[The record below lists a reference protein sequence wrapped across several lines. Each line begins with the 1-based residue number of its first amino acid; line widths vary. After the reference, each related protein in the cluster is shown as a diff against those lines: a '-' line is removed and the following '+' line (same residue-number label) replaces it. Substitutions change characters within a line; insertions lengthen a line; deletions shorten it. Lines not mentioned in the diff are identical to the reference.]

1 MGKRV
6 VGGHF
11 KKVVAGTESNF
22 KGALKEREVPMS
34 KPVRSFG
41 SADQSRDA
49 KLKSFSGMDVQRNAP
64 LFNDPRYTSSTLSI
78 PTDNRTLHGL
88 YRFFTETDPIVGASL
103 KMHSELPLAD
113 VGLGQCEDTG
123 VQQHFEQ
130 MWDNINGVKLLTD
143 IVSEHY
149 EIGDVFPFGAF
160 DEANYMWDQFAILN
174 PDYVKVDST
183 WVNQKPLI
191 KLIPDENLKRIVQS
205 RSPRFIFEQLP
216 PEVVR
221 YVLFSKEIPLD
232 PNNVFHISHAKR
244 PYELRGRSLIKRIL
258 KLLMLEDRFNQA
270 NFALATRHA
279 VPLTV
284 VKVGDAQTG
293 WVPNETELA
302 DVRDLF
308 AAWELDPNFC
318 YDEETECLTKNGWK
332 KYDDLNYD
340 TEIACFDP
348 ENNSLVY
355 DKPSYINIQDYKG
368 EMYHFKSRSMDMK
381 VTPNHRMFVQR
392 DGKWQIILAEDVVE
406 GDQFKNSIEEN
417 DQIKILEENLIVEK
431 EDIQK
436 EYYEGKIW
444 CPTVKTGIIV
454 TRRSGRNS
462 FQGNSIF
469 YHYGINVEF
478 YGSNGKML
486 PIGPELDRIYRLKF
500 IGLQMH
506 EQLLAGGGGSYSQA
520 YVNLEV
526 QRQRYLNLQLKLE
539 QFLHEGMFKPVAD
552 LCGFYRVRKAT
563 SGYNGVNKYT
573 FGNSDPMMK
582 NVLAQFS
589 TVNDLQDNKQFREFA
604 TAKAKEHEKFSEQ
617 QERDYVFPRIDWGA
631 MSAATDENLK
641 NYIKWLAKERPYLV
655 DDATLARLGNLDR
668 DTQEQSYLK
677 DLERTAARIKKVS
690 EKGYTEIARAREKK
704 GTGGGGDMFGGDIPL
719 GGGGDMGGM
728 PLGEGEPNAAIGE
741 GGPPEAANAE
751 NPPSG
756 IAAAISEKDLIKTV
770 SSDDIHLQQENSNL
784 LKQRSSWVTSIERVI
799 DSEDTSS
806 N

>member
-308 AAWELDPNFC
+308 AAWELDPNF
-318 YDEETECLTKNGWK
+318 
-332 KYDDLNYD
+332 
-340 TEIACFDP
+340 
-348 ENNSLVY
+348 
-355 DKPSYINIQDYKG
+355 
-368 EMYHFKSRSMDMK
+368 
-381 VTPNHRMFVQR
+381 
-392 DGKWQIILAEDVVE
+392 
-406 GDQFKNSIEEN
+406 
-417 DQIKILEENLIVEK
+417 
-431 EDIQK
+431 
-436 EYYEGKIW
+436 
-444 CPTVKTGIIV
+444 
-454 TRRSGRNS
+454 
-462 FQGNSIF
+462 SIF

>member
-11 KKVVAGTESNF
+11 KKVLPGTESNF
-22 KGALKEREVPMS
+22 RGALKERNVPMS
-34 KPVRSFG
+34 KPMRSFG

-113 VGLGQCEDTG
+113 VGLGQCEDSG
-123 VQQHFEQ
+123 VQQHYDA
-130 MWDNINGVKLLTD
+130 MWEKINGVKLLTD
-143 IVSEHY
+143 IVSEMY
-149 EIGDVFPFGAF
+149 EIGDSFPFGAF
-160 DEANYMWDQFAILN
+160 DEATYMWDQFAILN

-293 WVPNETELA
+293 WVPNDEELS

-308 AAWELDPNFC
+308 AAWELDPNF
-318 YDEETECLTKNGWK
+318 
-332 KYDDLNYD
+332 
-340 TEIACFDP
+340 
-348 ENNSLVY
+348 
-355 DKPSYINIQDYKG
+355 
-368 EMYHFKSRSMDMK
+368 
-381 VTPNHRMFVQR
+381 
-392 DGKWQIILAEDVVE
+392 
-406 GDQFKNSIEEN
+406 
-417 DQIKILEENLIVEK
+417 
-431 EDIQK
+431 
-436 EYYEGKIW
+436 
-444 CPTVKTGIIV
+444 
-454 TRRSGRNS
+454 
-462 FQGNSIF
+462 SIF

-539 QFLHEGMFKPVAD
+539 QFLHEGLFKPVAD
-552 LCGFYRVRKAT
+552 LCGFYRMRKSVA
-563 SGYNGVNKYT
+563 GYHGASKYA
-573 FGNSDPMMK
+573 FGNSDPTMRK
-582 NVLAQFS
+582 VLSQFS
-589 TVNDLQDNKQFREFA
+589 TVNDLKDNAQFREFVA
-604 TAKAKEHEKFSEQ
+604 AKAKEHEKLSQQ
-617 QERDYVFPRIDWGA
+617 QEREYVFPKIDWGA

-655 DDATLARLGNLDR
+655 DDATLSRLANLDR
-668 DTQEQSYLK
+668 DTQEQAYLK
-677 DLERTAARIKKVS
+677 DLERTAERIKKVS

-704 GTGGGGDMFGGDIPL
+704 GTGAGGDMFGGDIPL
-719 GGGGDMGGM
+719 GGGAGGDMGGA
-728 PLGEGEPNAAIGE
+728 PLGGDMGGGEPNAPIGE
-741 GGPPEAANAE
+741 GGPPEAANAAG
-751 NPPSG
+751 PPAGMS
-756 IAAAISEKDLIKTV
+756 AALSESDLIKAV
-770 SSDDIHLQQENSNL
+770 SSDDIHLQKENSQL
-784 LKQRSSWVTSIERVI
+784 LKERRGWVTSIERVI
-799 DSEDTSS
+799 DYEDTSI
-806 N
+806 